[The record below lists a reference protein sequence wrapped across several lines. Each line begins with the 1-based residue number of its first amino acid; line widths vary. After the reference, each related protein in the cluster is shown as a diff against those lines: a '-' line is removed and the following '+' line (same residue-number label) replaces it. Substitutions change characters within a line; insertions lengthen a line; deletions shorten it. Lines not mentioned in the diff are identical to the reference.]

1 MPESTQ
7 TLKQRK
13 WGPPTFNNQV
23 VGASI
28 PPPAWWHNRVNPT
41 PCTPVWCAGSALTTI
56 NGRLDCHRPG
66 HWAIIARA
74 TQSKHD
80 ELRRIETS
88 RIRPI
93 IASRAGWALW
103 LLAAS
108 FLLVFEPACGGDDE
122 SPVLVFAA
130 ASLVNAMPEIEREF
144 ESAHDGSLSI
154 SFGGSQALAQQIRRG
169 APADVFISAGTFQA
183 SELVD
188 DGLVDGDEV
197 DVLSN
202 RLVLLVRPGVD
213 MQSMKDL
220 TGSSVNKIAIA
231 DPALAPAGRY
241 AQESL
246 TALDLWED
254 VQGRLIEGVD
264 VRATMAYVESGNV
277 DAAIVYKTDAAV
289 ADDAVVM
296 DIVPPDSYSP
306 VVYTAVLIKRPGR
319 PRKAE
324 DFIEFLTSETAAT
337 VFEKSGFD
345 PVGR

>member
-28 PPPAWWHNRVNPT
+28 PPPAWWHNRDGPT
-41 PCTPVWCAGSALTTI
+41 PCTPVWCAGSALVAI
-56 NGRLDCHRPG
+56 SGRLDCHHLRR
-66 HWAIIARA
+66 WAIIARA
-74 TQSKHD
+74 THPTID
-80 ELRRIETS
+80 ELRWIETS
-88 RIRPI
+88 RIKPI
-93 IASRAGWALW
+93 IAARASWALW
-103 LLAAS
+103 LLVAS
-108 FLLVFEPACGGDDE
+108 FVLVIEPACGGGGDP
-122 SPVLVFAA
+122 PVLVFAA

-169 APADVFISAGTFQA
+169 APADVFISAGTFQP
-183 SELVD
+183 SELID

-202 RLVLLVRPGVD
+202 RLVLLVRPGAEV
-213 MQSMKDL
+213 QSMEDL
-220 TGSSVNKIAIA
+220 ASASVNKVAIA

-246 TALDLWED
+246 ARLRLWER
-254 VQGRLIEGVD
+254 VQDRLIEGVD

-289 ADDAVVM
+289 AEDARVLDV
-296 DIVPPDSYSP
+296 VPPDSYSP
-306 VVYTAVLIKRPGR
+306 VVYTAVLLKRPER
-319 PRKAE
+319 PRKAA
-324 DFIEFLTSETAAT
+324 DFIEFLTSDTAAG
-337 VFEKSGFD
+337 VFEKFGFE
-345 PVGR
+345 PAAR

>member
-1 MPESTQ
+1 M
-7 TLKQRK
+7 LA
-13 WGPPTFNNQV
+13 PP
-23 VGASI
+23 
-28 PPPAWWHNRVNPT
+28 RPT
-41 PCTPVWCAGSALTTI
+41 V
-56 NGRLDCHRPG
+56 
-66 HWAIIARA
+66 
-74 TQSKHD
+74 D

-93 IASRAGWALW
+93 VAARASWAPW

-108 FLLVFEPACGGDDE
+108 LLLVIGPACGGEDE

-188 DGLVDGDEV
+188 YGLVDGDEV

-202 RLVLLVRPGVD
+202 RLVLLVRPGARV
-213 MQSMKDL
+213 QSMEDL
-220 TGSSVNKIAIA
+220 AGASVNKIAIA

-241 AQESL
+241 ARESL
-246 TALDLWED
+246 VALGLWES
-254 VQGRLIEGVD
+254 VQDRLIEGVD

-289 ADDAVVM
+289 ARDALVLDV
-296 DIVPPDSYSP
+296 VPPDSYSP
-306 VVYTAVLIKRPGR
+306 VLYTAVLLKRPER
-319 PRKAE
+319 PSEAD
-324 DFIEFLTSETAAT
+324 DFIEFLTSETAAG
-337 VFEKSGFD
+337 VFVRFGFD
-345 PVGR
+345 PVER